1 MPSLTAFFQQH
12 LPHIE
17 YSLRSICS
25 GLSPFVQPV
34 AEHIMG
40 GGGKRLRPALCLLT
54 WQALQEDQAI
64 DSLYPLAAALELIHS
79 ATLLHD
85 DILDSAVLR
94 RGQSS
99 AHLLFGTSATLLAGD
114 ALLAKANKVV
124 TEYNNLP
131 LMACIS
137 EAIYQTATGEILEIE
152 RMKQPDLSRE
162 EYLEIIVGKTG
173 FLLQTC
179 CQSGAIMAGCRA
191 ELEEAAKSFGLNMG
205 IAFQLVDDALD
216 YAATPAQSGKPLG
229 GDLREG
235 KLTLPLIF
243 FLDQLEP
250 QAKGRILTKVK
261 ESSLT
266 QGEQEWIL
274 GQIQEQGLSQKARGE
289 ADSFLHSA
297 RQSLTAFPPRPER
310 DLLSQ
315 VLDFIRDRW
324 E

>member
-1 MPSLTAFFQQH
+1 MPSLNEFFQLH
-12 LPHIE
+12 RPHIE
-17 YSLRSICS
+17 CSLRTICS
-25 GLSPFVQPV
+25 GLSPVVQPV
-34 AEHIMG
+34 AEHILS

-54 WQALQEDQAI
+54 YQAFEQEAEQD
-64 DSLYPLAAALELIHS
+64 LYPLAAALELIHS

-85 DILDSAVLR
+85 DILDNASLR

-179 CQSGAIMAGCRA
+179 CQSGAIMADCDPDQ
-191 ELEEAAKSFGLNMG
+191 EEAAKCFGLNMG

-216 YAATPAQSGKPLG
+216 YAAAPSQSGKPLG

-243 FLDQLEP
+243 FLNTLDQESKVRVL
-250 QAKGRILTKVK
+250 ARIKDHTL
-261 ESSLT
+261 SDR
-266 QGEQEWIL
+266 EQEWIL
-274 GQIQEQGLSQKARGE
+274 DRIRDLGLSQKAREE
-289 ADSFLHSA
+289 ADSFLHTA
-297 RQSLTAFPPRPER
+297 KQSLTAFPPSPER
-310 DLLSQ
+310 ELLAQ
-315 VLDFIRDRW
+315 ALDFIRDRW